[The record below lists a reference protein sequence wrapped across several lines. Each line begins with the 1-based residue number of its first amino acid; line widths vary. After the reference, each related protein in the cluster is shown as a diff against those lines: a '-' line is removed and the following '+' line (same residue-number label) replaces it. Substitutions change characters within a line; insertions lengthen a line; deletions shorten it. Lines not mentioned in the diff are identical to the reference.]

1 VPFVSDAQ
9 REYLRRN
16 EPAVYREFQRAED
29 RGELDL
35 KPPATV
41 AAAARR
47 GLELRAEYRRGGTAV
62 GVARA
67 RDLGNRRTLTI
78 ETVKRMLAYF
88 TRHEIDLEAPAAKR
102 GNPGYPSAG
111 YIAWLLWGGDAGRTW
126 ARKIIRQEARVRAA
140 LERKKEEA

>member
-16 EPAVYREFQRAED
+16 EPAVYREFKRAEE
-29 RGELDL
+29 RGILDL
-35 KPPATV
+35 KPPVTV
-41 AAAARR
+41 AEAARR
-47 GLELRAEYRRGGTAV
+47 GLELRAEYGRGGTAV

-67 RDLGNRRTLTI
+67 RDLSNRREVSI
-78 ETVKRMLAYF
+78 ETIKRMVAYF
-88 TRHEIDLEAPAAKR
+88 TRHAIDLEAPAAKR

-126 ARKIIRQEARVRAA
+126 ANKIIRQEARVRAA
-140 LERKKEEA
+140 LERKKEST

>member
-1 VPFVSDAQ
+1 MPFVSDAQ

-16 EPAVYREFQRAED
+16 EPAVYREFKRAEE

-35 KPPATV
+35 RPPATV

-47 GLELRAEYRRGGTAV
+47 GLELRAEYGRGGTAV

-67 RDLGNRRTLTI
+67 RDLSNRRELTV
-78 ETVKRMLAYF
+78 ETVKRMVNYF
-88 TRHEIDLEAPAAKR
+88 TRHEVDLQAPAAKR

-126 ARKIIRQEARVRAA
+126 ARKIVRQQARIESIIQKERA
-140 LERKKEEA
+140 